1 MDLYSLHDPR
11 WVTDF
16 QEALKELVGD
26 EKLLPPSQLTEPTC
40 VVAVA
45 SAEEPDISTLH
56 GAALRTAI
64 LERMHI
70 SKTANPYIREVH
82 FGGVKVGSVA
92 QCSWAPFLW
101 LSSASKRTPFY
112 SMTESSVFTVYNY
125 LGCDGDEGGPA

>member
-1 MDLYSLHDPR
+1 MDLYSLHDPL
-11 WVTDF
+11 WVADF
-16 QEALKELVGD
+16 QEALKDLSGEQQ
-26 EKLLPPSQLTEPTC
+26 LLPPPEGETPSYVMAISPP
-40 VVAVA
+40 
-45 SAEEPDISTLH
+45 EERDISTLH

-125 LGCDGDEGGPA
+125 LGCDGDEEGPA